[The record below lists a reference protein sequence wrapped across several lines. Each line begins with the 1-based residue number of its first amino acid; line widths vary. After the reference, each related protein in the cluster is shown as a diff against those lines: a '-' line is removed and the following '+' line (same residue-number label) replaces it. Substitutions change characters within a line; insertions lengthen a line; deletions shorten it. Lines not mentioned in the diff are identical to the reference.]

1 MITNLFLSQY
11 TIHKII
17 FLILILSTL
26 FISLLFSKDIVIFA
40 HNFNTDDNSSFL
52 TLINKLAIENQL
64 LNDSISN
71 NKINLNSFEHTRNI
85 ENILEEILISESSF
99 VVDSDE
105 FYNNTIIALV
115 VANLADEVLRK
126 YGHAFGVPSIIML
139 SMNFSNVASGLN
151 YSDSIARMPLHSS
164 HMTNDRNTTSTR
176 MVDNYSYQ
184 SALKTSDRMIEIYN
198 NELKTSSSSNSTFSN
213 KANSDLSSALYDL
226 IKNIETKQSP
236 SKIMEDVHVRI
247 HPNLQ
252 IAFNLTL
259 KR

>member
-85 ENILEEILISESSF
+85 ENILEEILISENSF
-99 VVDSDE
+99 IVDSDE

-126 YGHAFGVPSIIML
+126 YGHAFGVPSNIML

-164 HMTNDRNTTSTR
+164 HTTNDRNTTSTR
-176 MVDNYSYQ
+176 MVDNSSYQ

-198 NELKTSSSSNSTFSN
+198 DELKTSYSSNSTFAN
-213 KANSDLSSALYDL
+213 KANSDLSGALYDL
-226 IKNIETKQSP
+226 RNDIETK
-236 SKIMEDVHVRI
+236 EDRKSTR
-247 HPNLQ
+247 L
-252 IAFNLTL
+252 
-259 KR
+259 